1 MNETMKKMMVALMA
15 GLALCTAA
23 PAAPRGQDRKGPAS
37 KAPAHQVASAKPKA
51 KPAPAHQVASAKP
64 KAKPA
69 PARQVARHD
78 AKPRHEAK
86 PQYAARPRHD
96 APPPRPAER
105 PHHGHDEHRHNGT
118 LHTEDWC
125 ALGASLV
132 GGLLGAAL

>member
-23 PAAPRGQDRKGPAS
+23 TAAPRGQDRKGPAS
-37 KAPAHQVASAKPKA
+37 K
-51 KPAPAHQVASAKP
+51 APAHQVASAKP

-132 GGLLGAAL
+132 GGLVGGLLGAAL